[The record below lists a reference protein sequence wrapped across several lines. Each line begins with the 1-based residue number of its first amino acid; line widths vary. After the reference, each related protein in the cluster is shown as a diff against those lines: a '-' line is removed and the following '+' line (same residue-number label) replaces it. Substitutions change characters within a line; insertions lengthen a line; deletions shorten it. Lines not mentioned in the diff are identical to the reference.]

1 MPKGL
6 IYEGIQT
13 EPLEYSGG
21 SAAQSSLLH
30 CFDELFGIK
39 HKEKHGMLAELMSTE

>member
-30 CFDELFGIK
+30 CFDELFEIK
-39 HKEKHGMLAELMSTE
+39 HKAKHGMLDVFLSTE